1 MTSTNRFLKTCTAGA
16 LAMTIAG
23 CSAIARTILAP
34 QKDVTKFYLL
44 TPTTD
49 APSATSPTA
58 SSGSRGDFTLGLG
71 PVKLPPYLDRQEVV
85 TRTSPTQLDLAKSE
99 RWGESL
105 QTNFTSVLSRD
116 LATQIG
122 TQQIVTFPWYNTTH
136 VDMQVQVEVYRFET
150 DSQGLAQ
157 LSAKWT
163 VRDGDGKNILYVA
176 ESNLS
181 QPAKAGDTAD
191 AAAALSRTV
200 GDLSREIANMVQQL
214 RARNIAH
221 PA

>member
-1 MTSTNRFLKTCTAGA
+1 MTSTNRLLKTCAAGA

-44 TPTTD
+44 TPTANT
-49 APSATSPTA
+49 AAASPTTA
-58 SSGSRGDFTLGLG
+58 PGARGDFTLGLG

-85 TRTSPTQLDLAKSE
+85 TRTSPTQLDLSKSE

-116 LATQIG
+116 LGAQIG
-122 TQQIVTFPWYNTTH
+122 TQQIVVFPWYNTTH

-163 VRDGDGKNILYVA
+163 VRDSDGKSILYVA

-181 QPAKAGDTAD
+181 QSSKAGDTAD

-200 GDLSREIANMVQQL
+200 GDLSREIANMVEQL
-214 RARNIAH
+214 RARNSQH

>member
-1 MTSTNRFLKTCTAGA
+1 MTSTNRILRTCAAAA
-16 LAMTIAG
+16 LAMTVAG

-44 TPTTD
+44 TPTQN
-49 APSATSPTA
+49 AAASPTTA
-58 SSGSRGDFTLGLG
+58 PATGGDFTLGLG
-71 PVKLPPYLDRQEVV
+71 PVKLPTYLDRQEVV
-85 TRTSPTQLDLAKSE
+85 TRTSPTQLDLSKTE

-105 QTNFTSVLSRD
+105 QTSFISVMSRD
-116 LATQIG
+116 LAAQMG
-122 TQQIVTFPWYNTTH
+122 TQQIVVFPWYNTTH
-136 VDMQVQVEVYRFET
+136 VDMQIQIEVYRFET

-163 VRDGDGKNILYVA
+163 VRDSDGKNILYVA

-181 QPAKAGDTAD
+181 QSSKAGDTAD

-214 RARNIAH
+214 RARNSSH

>member
-1 MTSTNRFLKTCTAGA
+1 MTSITWLLKTCAAGA
-16 LAMTIAG
+16 LVMALAG
-23 CSAIARTILAP
+23 CSYLAKQILAP

-44 TPTTD
+44 TPT
-49 APSATSPTA
+49 ANAAASPTTA
-58 SSGSRGDFTLGLG
+58 PATRGDFTLGLG

-85 TRTSPTQLDLAKSE
+85 TRTSPTQFDLSKTE

-105 QTNFTSVLSRD
+105 QTNFISVMSRD
-116 LATQIG
+116 LAAQMG
-122 TQQIVTFPWYNTTH
+122 TQQIVVFPWYNTTH
-136 VDMQVQVEVYRFET
+136 VDMQIQIEVYRFET

-163 VRDGDGKNILYVA
+163 VRDSDGKNILYVA

-181 QPAKAGDTAD
+181 QSSKAGDTGD

-200 GDLSREIANMVQQL
+200 GDLSREIANMVGQL
-214 RARNIAH
+214 RARNGSH

>member
-1 MTSTNRFLKTCTAGA
+1 MTSTRRIVKTCAA
-16 LAMTIAG
+16 CAIAIMLAG

-34 QKDVTKFYLL
+34 QEDVTKFYIL
-44 TPTTD
+44 TPAAD
-49 APSATSPTA
+49 ATSAPPAA
-58 SSGSRGDFTLGLG
+58 SQSSSGDFTLGLG

-85 TRTSPTQLDLAKSE
+85 TRSAANRLDLSKSE

-105 QTNFTSVLSRD
+105 QNNFISVLNRD
-116 LATQIG
+116 LAAQMG
-122 TQQIVTFPWYNTTH
+122 TQQIVVFPWYNTAH
-136 VDMQVQVEVYRFET
+136 IDLQVQIEVYRFEA
-150 DSQGLAQ
+150 DAQGNVQ

-163 VRDGDGKNILYVA
+163 VRDSDGKDILYTA

-181 QPAKAGDTAD
+181 QPYKVGDTAG

-214 RARNIAH
+214 RARNSTH

>member
-1 MTSTNRFLKTCTAGA
+1 MSPTGSFLKACAACAIVVG
-16 LAMTIAG
+16 LAG
-23 CSAIARTILAP
+23 CSYVAKQILAP
-34 QKDVTKFYLL
+34 QKDETKFYLL
-44 TPTTD
+44 TPAAA
-49 APSATSPTA
+49 APSAPAAASPG
-58 SSGSRGDFTLGLG
+58 SSGDFTLGLG

-85 TRTSPTQLDLAKSE
+85 TRTSPTQLNLSKSE

-105 QTNFTSVLSRD
+105 QTSFISVMSRD
-116 LATQIG
+116 LAAQMG
-122 TQQIVTFPWYNTTH
+122 TQQIVVFPWYNTTH
-136 VDMQVQVEVYRFET
+136 VDMQIQIEVYRFET

-181 QPAKAGDTAD
+181 QSSKAGDTAD

-214 RARNIAH
+214 RARNSSH
-221 PA
+221 PS

>member
-1 MTSTNRFLKTCTAGA
+1 MTSTNRLLKTCAAGA

-44 TPTTD
+44 TPTANTAAALPTT
-49 APSATSPTA
+49 APGA
-58 SSGSRGDFTLGLG
+58 RGDFTLGLG

-85 TRTSPTQLDLAKSE
+85 TRTSPTQLDLSKSE

-116 LATQIG
+116 LGAQVG
-122 TQQIVTFPWYNTTH
+122 TQQIVVFPWYNTTH

-163 VRDGDGKNILYVA
+163 VRDSDGKSILYVA

-181 QPAKAGDTAD
+181 QSSKAGDTAD

-200 GDLSREIANMVQQL
+200 GDLSREIANMVEQL
-214 RARNIAH
+214 RARNSQH